1 MGAYLHVKFGVCS
14 IILTN
19 FRQEGGVIPP
29 PPPPP
34 PPPPLQTPPPASKR
48 TSKKPTQIRVKL
60 LQIPT
65 YN

>member
-19 FRQEGGVIPP
+19 FRQEGGVLAPP

-34 PPPPLQTPPPASKR
+34 QNELLKSPPRLGLNSFKYQLTINVD
-48 TSKKPTQIRVKL
+48 KKL
-60 LQIPT
+60 
-65 YN
+65 

>member
-29 PPPPP
+29 P
-34 PPPPLQTPPPASKR
+34 TPPPQNELLKSPPRLGLNSFKYQL
-48 TSKKPTQIRVKL
+48 TINVDKKL
-60 LQIPT
+60 
-65 YN
+65 

>member
-34 PPPPLQTPPPASKR
+34 QNELLKSPPRLGLNSFKYQLTINVD
-48 TSKKPTQIRVKL
+48 KKL
-60 LQIPT
+60 
-65 YN
+65 